1 MLTLLPYLRWL
12 HILGAIAALGANFTY
27 PIWLRLAR
35 KEPDSTAFAV
45 RGIEAVERVANAG
58 YGLLLI
64 TGIAMILI
72 GNIPWTTPWLL
83 SGIVLFVVV
92 GFTAGVFYVPAQKK
106 QIAFADKPTSPEY
119 LAAEER
125 ANRVGVLVILLVILI
140 EFLMTVK
147 PRLWG

>member
-1 MLTLLPYLRWL
+1 MLALLPYLKWL

-35 KEPDSTAFAV
+35 RDPVATRFTLH
-45 RGIEAVERVANAG
+45 GIESVEKVANLG
-58 YGLLLI
+58 YALLFL
-64 TGIAMILI
+64 TGVAMLLV
-72 GNIPWTTPWLL
+72 GNIPWSTPWVL
-83 SGIVLFVVV
+83 SSLVLFAVV
-92 GFTAGVFYVPAQKK
+92 GFIAGVLYIPVQKK
-106 QIAFADKPTSPEY
+106 QNALADKATSPEY

-125 ANRVGVLVILLVILI
+125 TNRIGILVILLVVLI